1 MKESARE
8 LAFKILYDIFSN
20 QAFSNI
26 SIKKHLNKGIE
37 PKEENLI
44 REIVY
49 GVLENDLYI
58 NYIISKASKTPLKK
72 IHPKILIILKMGIYQ
87 LLFMDRIPSRAA
99 VNESVELAKIH
110 GHKGTVGFVNGI
122 LRNIDRNNNKFLEI
136 REKDKSNYISIKF
149 SHPKWLVDRWINEF
163 GDEFTEKLCRA
174 NNSYSKLNIRV
185 NSLKTSKKEL
195 KNKLEKYGFNIS
207 DGKYSDD
214 ILIIDNPVRLTETEE
229 YKLGYFIIQD
239 ESSALVGQIMDPKE
253 GSTVLDLCSAPGG
266 KSTHIGQLM
275 KNKGRVLSMDFY
287 EHKIKLI
294 EENARRLGVD
304 IVETFVGDATKFNE
318 SLVNIADYVLV
329 DAPCSG
335 FGLIRRKPEIK
346 WNRKE
351 EDIEELVKIQRSI
364 LNNAKEYLKV
374 GGILVY
380 STCTIEKEENIKMV
394 NQFIEENNNFRLV
407 NFENLVDGL
416 EKEES
421 LKQGFIQLYP
431 HIHNTDGFFIAKM
444 MKER

>member
-122 LRNIDRNNNKFLEI
+122 LRNIDRNKNKFLEI

-185 NSLKTSKKEL
+185 NSLKTSKNEL

-304 IVETFVGDATKFNE
+304 IIEAFVGDATKFNE

>member
-185 NSLKTSKKEL
+185 NSLKTSKNEL

>member
-122 LRNIDRNNNKFLEI
+122 LRNIDRNKNKFLEI

-185 NSLKTSKKEL
+185 NSLKTSKNEL

-304 IVETFVGDATKFNE
+304 IIETFVGDATKFNE

>member
-122 LRNIDRNNNKFLEI
+122 LRNIDRNKNKFLEI

-185 NSLKTSKKEL
+185 NSLKTSKNEL

-304 IVETFVGDATKFNE
+304 IIEAFVGDATKFNE

-364 LNNAKEYLKV
+364 LNNVKEYLKV

>member
-122 LRNIDRNNNKFLEI
+122 LRNIDRNKNKFLEI

-185 NSLKTSKKEL
+185 NSLKTSKNEL

>member
-122 LRNIDRNNNKFLEI
+122 LRNIDRNKNKFLEI